1 MLRENIAPDG
11 SLNTDRFLRALLLH
25 RNTPDRDTGLSPA
38 QVIFGRAVRD
48 FFPIKPGNLI
58 LHPEWRITME
68 QRETA
73 LARRHAKR
81 EKDLTEHTKVLAP
94 LSIGQVVLVQNQS
107 GNNPLR
113 WDRSGQVVE
122 VLPFDQYRIKMDGT
136 GRSSL
141 RNRKFLRAIT
151 PFSQNAREILQPLPT
166 SAMDTDPGTD
176 HESESDPAL
185 PVQSDE
191 TTQAAASSVVRRSAR
206 SSKPPVRLGL
216 AGFTCSRSS
225 QGGEHR

>member
-1 MLRENIAPDG
+1 MD
-11 SLNTDRFLRALLLH
+11 
-25 RNTPDRDTGLSPA
+25 
-38 QVIFGRAVRD
+38 
-48 FFPIKPGNLI
+48 
-58 LHPEWRITME
+58 
-68 QRETA
+68 QREKA

-94 LSIGQVVLVQNQS
+94 LSVGQVVLIQNQS

-141 RNRKFLRAIT
+141 RNRKFLRAIK
-151 PFSQNAREILQPLPT
+151 PFSQSDREIIQPLPSST
-166 SAMDTDPGTD
+166 VDTDIGADQEPEPHPHLLDQGD
-176 HESESDPAL
+176 
-185 PVQSDE
+185 V
-191 TTQAAASSVVRRSAR
+191 TTPTAASSTVRRSAR
-206 SSKPPVRLGL
+206 PSKPPVRLGL